1 MRSRNSLG
9 RVNARAQ
16 LKLVDDL
23 RTIRQDSG
31 RTIDEVAAALGVE
44 SEVIVAF
51 EQGESNFT
59 MSTLRRYAQAVGA
72 ELSLSAWSHSFQEVE
87 PSAVHSSSS
96 PSTTHFEMR
105 VIATGD
111 PFTSVFSSR
120 RGPSFS
126 TTTRSKV
133 HG

>member
-23 RTIRQDSG
+23 RAIRQDSG

-44 SEVIVAF
+44 NDVIVAF

-59 MSTLRRYAQAVGA
+59 MSTLRRYAKAVGA
-72 ELSLSAWSHSFQEVE
+72 ELSMSAWVHSFQEVE

-111 PFTSVFSSR
+111 PLTSVFSPR

>member
-16 LKLVDDL
+16 LKLVNDL
-23 RTIRQDSG
+23 RAIRQDSG

-44 SEVIVAF
+44 NDVIVAF

-59 MSTLRRYAQAVGA
+59 MSTLRRYAKAVGA
-72 ELSLSAWSHSFQEVE
+72 ELSMSAWVHRFQEVE

-111 PFTSVFSSR
+111 PLTSVFSPR

>member
-23 RTIRQDSG
+23 RAIRQDSG

-44 SEVIVAF
+44 NDVIVAF

-59 MSTLRRYAQAVGA
+59 MSTLRRYAKAVGA
-72 ELSLSAWSHSFQEVE
+72 ELSMSAWVHRFQEVE

-111 PFTSVFSSR
+111 PLTSVFSRR

>member
-23 RTIRQDSG
+23 RAIRQDSG

-44 SEVIVAF
+44 NDVIVAF

-59 MSTLRRYAQAVGA
+59 MSTLRRYAKAVGA
-72 ELSLSAWSHSFQEVE
+72 ELSMSAWVHRFQEVE

-111 PFTSVFSSR
+111 PLTSVFSPR
-120 RGPSFS
+120 RGPCF
-126 TTTRSKV
+126 
-133 HG
+133 